1 MKQYKLTLN
10 NISMQ
15 PTKSSNE
22 GKYNCEFQVYTF
34 VYTILCGYMHV
45 MNRTFQV
52 HTHVCSRRLM
62 CVLVC
67 KCMCVRMCVCVC
79 VCVFVCMSA
88 CVCVHCNVK
97 IHIQHRQ
104 D

>member
-1 MKQYKLTLN
+1 MKQYKPTLN

-22 GKYNCEFQVYTF
+22 GKYNYCEFQVYTF

-45 MNRTFQV
+45 MNRIFQV

-67 KCMCVRMCVCVC
+67 KYMCVRMCVCVC
-79 VCVFVCMSA
+79 VCVCL
-88 CVCVHCNVK
+88 CV
-97 IHIQHRQ
+97 
-104 D
+104 